1 MGASVAAGTLPAM
14 TRAAVLR
21 DTGKPLEVI
30 DVDLDATGPDQVR
43 VRLRA
48 TGVCHS
54 DLSIARGAL
63 RHPLPAVPG
72 HEGAG
77 VVTEVGR
84 DVTGVAPGDHVIL
97 NWTPACRACFFCG
110 RGEPWLCERAA
121 TDALAAPY
129 ATLGGERL
137 HPVLGAAAFAEETL
151 VLERAVVKIPA
162 DVPFEVAALVGC
174 AVTTGFGAV
183 VNTARV
189 RPGDSVVVIGC
200 GGVGLSIVQGARY
213 AGAERVIAVDVTDD
227 KRALAASLGATDTV
241 DGTGDVEAA
250 VRELTDGRGADHAFE
265 AIGRAATIR
274 TAYRLTRRGGNTVV
288 VGAGRHDDAVSFSA
302 LELFFQARSLI
313 GCVYGSADVARD
325 FPRILGLYASGDLDL
340 DALITDR
347 IGLDGVND
355 ALDAMAEGRG
365 ARTVVVFE

>member
-1 MGASVAAGTLPAM
+1 MLRETGA
-14 TRAAVLR
+14 
-21 DTGKPLEVI
+21 PLTIE
-30 DVDLDATGPDQVR
+30 DVDLAPTGPDQVR

-54 DLSIARGAL
+54 DLSIVRGAL

-77 VVTEVGR
+77 VVVEVGAN
-84 DVTGVAPGDHVIL
+84 VTRVAPGDHVTL
-97 NWTPACRACFFCG
+97 NWTPSCGACFFCG
-110 RGEPWLCERAA
+110 RAEPWLCDRAA
-121 TDALAAPY
+121 ADSLAAPF
-129 ATLGGERL
+129 ATAGGEAL
-137 HPVLGAAAFAEETL
+137 APVLGAGAFAEETL

-213 AGAERVIAVDVTDD
+213 AGAETIVAVDLNEE
-227 KRALAASLGATDTV
+227 KRALAKDLGATDTV
-241 DGTGDVEAA
+241 DGADDVEAA
-250 VRELTDGRGADHAFE
+250 VRALTQGRGADHAFE
-265 AIGRAATIR
+265 AIGRSRTIR
-274 TAYRLTRRGGNTVV
+274 TAYRLTRRGGNVVV
-288 VGAGRHDDAVSFSA
+288 VGAGRHDDKVEFSA
-302 LELFFQARSLI
+302 LELFFQARSLV

-325 FPRILGLYASGDLDL
+325 FPLILGLYASGELDL
-340 DALITDR
+340 DRLITGR
-347 IGLDGVND
+347 IALGDVNA
-355 ALDAMAEGRG
+355 ALDAMEAGEG
-365 ARTVVVFE
+365 ARNVLVFD

>member
-1 MGASVAAGTLPAM
+1 M

-21 DTGKPLEVI
+21 DTAAPLDIV
-30 DVDLDATGPDQVR
+30 DVDLDPTGPDQVR
-43 VRLRA
+43 VRLAA

-54 DLSIARGAL
+54 DLSIVRGGL

-77 VVTEVGR
+77 VVTEVGSA
-84 DVTGVAPGDHVIL
+84 VTTVKPGDHVIL
-97 NWTPACRACFFCG
+97 NWTPACGACFFCA
-110 RGEPWLCERAA
+110 RAEPWLCERAA

-129 ATLGGERL
+129 ATLGGERV
-137 HPVLGAAAFAEETL
+137 HPVLGAGAFAEETL
-151 VLERAVVKIPA
+151 VLERAVVPIPR

-189 RPGDSVVVIGC
+189 QPGDTVVVIGC

-213 AGAERVIAVDVTDD
+213 AGASRIVAVDLGEA
-227 KRALAASLGATDTV
+227 KRDLARDLGATDVV
-241 DGTGDVEAA
+241 DGNGDVEAA
-250 VRELTDGRGADHAFE
+250 VRELTEGRGADHAFE

-274 TAYRLTRRGGNTVV
+274 TAYRVTRRGGTVVV
-288 VGAGRHDDAVSFSA
+288 VGAGRHDDKVSFSA
-302 LELFFQARSLI
+302 LELFFQARSLV
-313 GCVYGSADVARD
+313 GCVYGSADPARD

-340 DALITDR
+340 DRLITKR

-355 ALDAMAEGRG
+355 ALAAMEAGEG
-365 ARTVVVFE
+365 ARTVVVFG